1 MFALDANKLIL
12 KIFEKSLNVDIAT
25 EIYKKIRCGGELTVK
40 DAIHLNELLSLTDAE
55 AINIFLS

>member
-1 MFALDANKLIL
+1 MDANKLIL

-40 DAIHLNELLSLTDAE
+40 DAIQLKDLLNLTDTE
-55 AINIFLS
+55 AIDIFLS